1 MQSVVDPPADFLWE
15 SVATISNEKG
25 IEERQPRTDEEWADV
40 RRKAITVI
48 EASNLLAMEGRRVV
62 AEGKKLEDS
71 EVEGILKP
79 EEIQKLIDGD
89 RASFVERAHGL
100 HSAGVAVLTA
110 IEARNP
116 QALSEAGGALDEA
129 CENCHL
135 KYWYPNSPK
144 PGDTK

>member
-1 MQSVVDPPADFLWE
+1 MQSEVDPSADALWE

-25 IEERQPRTDEEWADV
+25 IEERQPRTDEEWAAV
-40 RRKAITVI
+40 RRHAITVI
-48 EASNLLAMEGRRVV
+48 EASNLLVMDGRRVV

-79 EEIQKLIDGD
+79 EEIQKAIDGD
-89 RASFVERAHGL
+89 RASFVERAHAL
-100 HSAGVAVLTA
+100 HSAGIA
-110 IEARNP
+110 ILAAIDSRNVP
-116 QALSEAGGALDEA
+116 ALSAAGGALDEA

-144 PGDTK
+144 PDDAK